1 MALLHAVGF
10 EWEKHP
16 HRLHTLRVA
25 PDLPGGIEVR
35 GGPWTTGDRATDRAV
50 PATTW
55 TDASVPGELRSF
67 GEVTAEG
74 PGVAEATWPLGDL
87 APGAVAAVAGLTVTA
102 TSHPR
107 GSNVAGFGVGVR
119 EREAFVRVEAAKVPE
134 RRERF
139 AEIAFAAE
147 VDLAVLDNGPDG
159 AAGSLR
165 VEHLAARRRTRG
177 GFRPA
182 DEPVEL
188 AAGEGDVLGLAGWSW
203 RVANTP
209 RARGRYLRGFLVT
222 ATGSGATV
230 VVSNRGEVTRPT
242 VLDLAVDVVVR
253 GPDAG

>member
-1 MALLHAVGF
+1 M
-10 EWEKHP
+10 
-16 HRLHTLRVA
+16 
-25 PDLPGGIEVR
+25 
-35 GGPWTTGDRATDRAV
+35 
-50 PATTW
+50 
-55 TDASVPGELRSF
+55 
-67 GEVTAEG
+67 
-74 PGVAEATWPLGDL
+74 L
-87 APGAVAAVAGLTVTA
+87 AGLVAGNRRRTA
-102 TSHPR
+102 SSSSGT
-107 GSNVAGFGVGVR
+107 
-119 EREAFVRVEAAKVPE
+119 AKVPE

-147 VDLAVLDNGPDG
+147 VDVAVLDNGPDG

>member
-1 MALLHAVGF
+1 MPAQAAALVG
-10 EWEKHP
+10 K
-16 HRLHTLRVA
+16 
-25 PDLPGGIEVR
+25 LPFAER
-35 GGPWTTGDRATDRAV
+35 PGDGLVRAV
-50 PATTW
+50 QA
-55 TDASVPGELRSF
+55 DAGVEQRGQLGVVGHPVDQRRVVELALDLDDDRHADDQEIDPPRPGL
-67 GEVTAEG
+67 
-74 PGVAEATWPLGDL
+74 
-87 APGAVAAVAGLTVTA
+87 LT
-102 TSHPR
+102 
-107 GSNVAGFGVGVR
+107 
-119 EREAFVRVEAAKVPE
+119 
-134 RRERF
+134 
-139 AEIAFAAE
+139 AE

-222 ATGSGATV
+222 ATGSGATM